1 MLYAVLLEDN
11 EALGADVR
19 RQHLPAH
26 LSFLE
31 KNAARIKAAG
41 PLRASSG
48 DPVGGLWLVEADSP
62 DVVDALVK
70 EDPILVNRIAALR
83 SHSELVPGLR
93 RRQAADLAPLP
104 IMARI
109 RPTGY
114 ADQCPQLGVERTKR
128 GHRLWAVHDLGTRP
142 RPRTDIRLAE

>member
-1 MLYAVLLEDN
+1 MLYAVLFEDN
-11 EALGADVR
+11 AALGADIR

-48 DPVGGLWLVEADSP
+48 DPVGGLWVVEADSP

-70 EDPILVNRIAALR
+70 EDPFW
-83 SHSELVPGLR
+83 PTGLR
-93 RRQAADLAPLP
+93 HSVRILSWTQVFADGRRL
-104 IMARI
+104 ISRHF
-109 RPTGY
+109 R
-114 ADQCPQLGVERTKR
+114 
-128 GHRLWAVHDLGTRP
+128 
-142 RPRTDIRLAE
+142 